1 MPALSPNCSGQVME
15 FAAASRLV
23 EIAPS
28 YTRRFMKQAMHSPS
42 PKLPLTA
49 SPAAADSTAASR
61 HLQIQR
67 LLAFVDQHIR
77 DPDLCS
83 EHLQARFHMS
93 RASLY
98 RLFQSRGG
106 IANYIRDRRLQLAHT
121 QLRLYPASSITW
133 LLYDLGFGS
142 ERQFQRAFQN
152 KFGQSPTQWRAR
164 CRSLECSTA
173 NHPPAIPGIHAAA
186 QQPTVSFSQGKNT
199 TGQASHPGNQSHA
212 NQLLDSIMSSIYT

>member
-15 FAAASRLV
+15 FAAAFRLV
-23 EIAPS
+23 EIDPS

-42 PKLPLTA
+42 PPLTA
-49 SPAAADSTAASR
+49 SPAATNSTAASR
-61 HLQIQR
+61 QLQIQR
-67 LLAFVDQHIR
+67 LLSFVDQHIR

-121 QLRLYPASSITW
+121 QLRLHPASSITW

-164 CRSLECSTA
+164 CRRLECSTA
-173 NHPPAIPGIHAAA
+173 KIPPVIPEIHATA
-186 QQPTVSFSQGKNT
+186 QQPTASFSQGKNT
-199 TGQASHPGNQSHA
+199 TEQAPYPCTQSHMNQS
-212 NQLLDSIMSSIYT
+212 LDSIMSTRYT